1 MMHEADNDLTTI
13 GNPYLDVLKAVRLC
27 HPGWESVSRVTFVA
41 TPGIAT
47 KPWEIWK
54 KDIFDSLLAPQFLRA
69 WASYASG
76 NIAGWMEAD
85 RIIGEALPA
94 KAETLSRR
102 NGQAL
107 MKAYTVPAA
116 EKNWTR
122 LYTAMIEGRTH
133 AHLATVMALRAAAFH
148 VSPRLALSGYVLLES
163 VGEFGSGEPQR
174 CFEMVQ
180 ACPPPDA
187 SANLRAA

>member
-13 GNPYLDVLKAVRLC
+13 GNPYLDVIKAARLC

-41 TPGIAT
+41 TPGVAT
-47 KPWEIWK
+47 QPWELWK
-54 KDIFDSLLAPQFLRA
+54 KDLFDSLLAPQFLRA

-76 NIAGWMEAD
+76 NLAGWMEAD
-85 RIIGEALPA
+85 RVIGEALPA

-102 NGQAL
+102 CGQAL
-107 MKAYTVPAA
+107 MKSYSVPAA

-122 LYTAMIEGRTH
+122 LHTAMIEGRTH
-133 AHLATVMALRAAAFH
+133 SHLAAVMALRAAAFH
-148 VSPRLALSGYVLLES
+148 VPPRLALNSYVLLES

-180 ACPPPDA
+180 GCPPPEA
-187 SANLRAA
+187 FAHLRAA